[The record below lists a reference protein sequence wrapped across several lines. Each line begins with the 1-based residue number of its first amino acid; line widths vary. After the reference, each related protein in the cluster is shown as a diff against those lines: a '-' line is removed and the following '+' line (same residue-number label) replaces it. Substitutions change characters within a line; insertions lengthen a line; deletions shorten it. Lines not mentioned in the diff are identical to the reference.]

1 MNLDIPIHHWTDIFK
16 LLDDPSNLHTINQNI
31 RVNIIALTIHILYV
45 SQNEFDDLFRHHK
58 LQDYQINLWHQSVV
72 CKFEH
77 RLSLM
82 ILMLPTIKHELHL
95 RQKYTDPNTG
105 KSLQVFNQRTRA
117 MIGETHWDVT
127 KLSDELLNLFQQTW
141 CLTNLAK
148 IDNKSLKIAPFR
160 RDPP

>member
-1 MNLDIPIHHWTDIFK
+1 M
-16 LLDDPSNLHTINQNI
+16 
-31 RVNIIALTIHILYV
+31 
-45 SQNEFDDLFRHHK
+45 LFYSARP
-58 LQDYQINLWHQSVV
+58 Q
-72 CKFEH
+72 
-77 RLSLM
+77 
-82 ILMLPTIKHELHL
+82 LHL
-95 RQKYTDPNTG
+95 RQKYADPNTG

-160 RDPP
+160 RGPP